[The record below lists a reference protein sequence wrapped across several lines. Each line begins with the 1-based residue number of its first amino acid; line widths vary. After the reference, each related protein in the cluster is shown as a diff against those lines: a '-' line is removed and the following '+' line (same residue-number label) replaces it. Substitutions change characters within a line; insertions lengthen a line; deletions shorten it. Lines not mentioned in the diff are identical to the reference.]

1 MEQGPIQNDRINTII
16 QNEKTSNG
24 NAVLEAIEKQL
35 SGKSGKQKEHVL
47 QKWTEAVKSS
57 QVIMRDSDND
67 FLDEVGN
74 IIDGLGQELSS
85 QGNRGS
91 GGSGRRRKTKKRTR
105 TRTRTRKN
113 RSRHRK

>member
-1 MEQGPIQNDRINTII
+1 MEQGPRQNDRINTII

-35 SGKSGKQKEHVL
+35 RHKSVNRKKHVL
-47 QKWTEAVKSS
+47 RQWNKAVKSS

-67 FLDEVGN
+67 FLQEVGN
-74 IIDGLGQELSS
+74 IIDGLGHE
-85 QGNRGS
+85 G

-105 TRTRTRKN
+105 TRKN